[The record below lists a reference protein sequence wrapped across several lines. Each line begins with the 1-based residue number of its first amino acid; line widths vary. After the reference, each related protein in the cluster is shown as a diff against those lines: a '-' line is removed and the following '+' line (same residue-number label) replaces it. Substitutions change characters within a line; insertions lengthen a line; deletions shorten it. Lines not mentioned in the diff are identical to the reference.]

1 MDLRWSIEI
10 EESIHSMISE
20 WKNEESMERR
30 FSPILSIQLQ
40 MIIVLLWNWEKC
52 QYLQRTDRSI
62 SAASMNNTS
71 SIEIESSV
79 KKILANENL
88 SFSFLVLVLETI
100 HLFFFRF
107 LLLSSFVCSSL
118 FHTLSAWSMVT
129 MINKTNIISHLNDRS
144 HLSFV
149 SSLIELREKS
159 NDHCLSFRNRSKEK
173 NKNNV
178 DDLFAFVL
186 WMVDPH
192 WAFIDRNNLSLLRI
206 WFLFNWRLMIS
217 WSMILK
223 IAIRLTNHLNWSK
236 NASIKHIS
244 RFFHSNVIEEKRPKH
259 SLFSVK
265 NLYRRLAK
273 IENEDRCL
281 LRIADQT
288 DRWFLI
294 HEDFVKWNDG
304 FLLIFDRICL
314 GHKTFR
320 SITDQWTGSD
330 HVGDQ

>member
-62 SAASMNNTS
+62 SAASMNNIS

-88 SFSFLVLVLETI
+88 SFSFLVFDSV
-100 HLFFFRF
+100 
-107 LLLSSFVCSSL
+107 S
-118 FHTLSAWSMVT
+118 
-129 MINKTNIISHLNDRS
+129 MINKTNIISHLNDWS

-178 DDLFAFVL
+178 NDLFAFVL
-186 WMVDPH
+186 RMVDPH

-236 NASIKHIS
+236 NVSIKHIS

-294 HEDFVKWNDG
+294 HADFVKWNDG